1 MENVEESVKETS
13 KDTMGFFRHVFKMDS
28 DEKGTILN
36 IMQYT
41 ILSMI
46 PVLLVLKLIRTAFP
60 EADDEKGSLVILAEV
75 IGQIFVMFLSIYF
88 IHRMIVYIPTFSG
101 IKYSDFN
108 LTNLILGFLMIILT
122 IQTKLGE
129 KVHILVERVQSLWE
143 GNTTLKEDKNK
154 EQQGGNNVRV
164 TQPLSQPSH
173 IPSQADYL
181 GTSPIPPPAQMTSNH
196 SMTNEYALPQQ
207 PQQQQQQDPNFN
219 AMYSNDTTPLV
230 DAQTPSAAEY
240 QEPMAANGVLGGGFG
255 SAF

>member
-41 ILSMI
+41 VLSMI

-173 IPSQADYL
+173 IPSHMPSQADYL

-196 SMTNEYALPQQ
+196 SMSNEYALPQQ
-207 PQQQQQQDPNFN
+207 PQQDPNFN
-219 AMYSNDTTPLV
+219 SMYSNDTTPLV